1 MKLVLLYLCIIC
13 HGMATVDGARTNVS
27 GGKPKSSGTFNVKEY
42 GARGN
47 GRSDDTKAFLAAW
60 DAACKSSG
68 QVKILIPSGTY
79 FLNPIEFNGPCR
91 DVQSLKFEMQGT
103 LRATTDL
110 RKYGNGKGWVEFRH
124 VDGLTVTGGGTFDGQ
139 GAVSWPFNK
148 CPKDKNC
155 KVLPTSVKFVN
166 TKDTVLRGITSL
178 NSKFFHM
185 ALLGCHNFK
194 GSGITISAPGTSPN
208 TDGIHLEGSTGVTI
222 SSSRVATGDDCIS
235 IGQGNS
241 LVTISGITCGPGH
254 GISVGSLG
262 RYNDEED
269 VKNVIVKDSTF
280 QGTTNGVRIKT
291 WANSPA
297 ITKVQ
302 NMTFDNLVMKNVDY
316 PIVIDQTYCPFAKCD
331 NSRASRVKLSDIH
344 FKNIRGTTKRP
355 EAVILRC
362 SKGTPCQKLSL
373 HNINLK
379 NIGSG
384 DTLST
389 CLNAKAEYS
398 GKIFPPPCQ

>member
-1 MKLVLLYLCIIC
+1 MKLVLLCLCIIC
-13 HGMATVDGARTNVS
+13 HGVATVDGARTKVS

-60 DAACKSSG
+60 NAACESSG

-91 DVQSLKFEMQGT
+91 DVQRLMFQMQGT

-139 GAVSWPFNK
+139 GAVSWPFNR
-148 CPKDKNC
+148 CPKEKNC

-166 TKDTVLRGITSL
+166 TKDTVG
-178 NSKFFHM
+178 
-185 ALLGCHNFK
+185 
-194 GSGITISAPGTSPN
+194 N
-208 TDGIHLEGSTGVTI
+208 T
-222 SSSRVATGDDCIS
+222 
-235 IGQGNS
+235 

-254 GISVGSLG
+254 GISIGSLG
-262 RYNDEED
+262 RYKDEED
-269 VKNVIVKDSTF
+269 VKNVIIKDSTF
-280 QGTTNGVRIKT
+280 TGTTNG
-291 WANSPA
+291 
-297 ITKVQ
+297 
-302 NMTFDNLVMKNVDY
+302 NVDY
-316 PIVIDQTYCPFAKCD
+316 PIVIDQTYCPYAKCE
-331 NSRASRVKLSDIH
+331 NSKASRVKLSDIH
-344 FKNIRGTTKRP
+344 YKNIRGTTNRP

-362 SKGTPCQKLSL
+362 SKGAPCQKLSL
-373 HNINLK
+373 HNINIK
-379 NIGSG
+379 NIGGSG
-384 DTLST
+384 NTIST

-398 GKIFPPPCQ
+398 GTIFPPPCQ